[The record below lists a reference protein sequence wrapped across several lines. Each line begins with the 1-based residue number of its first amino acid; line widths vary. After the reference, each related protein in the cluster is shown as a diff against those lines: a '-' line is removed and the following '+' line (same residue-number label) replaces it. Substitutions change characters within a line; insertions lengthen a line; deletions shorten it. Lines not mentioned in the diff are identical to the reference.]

1 MCFHRCR
8 LTRLRGGGITIGL
21 SFVEEIL
28 IHTQLLATDILDLLA
43 GLSVHF
49 LAKIDQLFR

>member
-1 MCFHRCR
+1 MRFHGCR
-8 LTRLRGGGITIGL
+8 LTGLRGGGIAVGL
-21 SFVEEIL
+21 SFVEEVL

-49 LAKIDQLFR
+49 LAKIDQLLR